1 MGFAALAGGL
11 AKAAGVLSS
20 VGQIA
25 GIALPIVQTLFGNKN
40 TTTNQTGGS
49 TMTGASSS
57 AQQSTSAGQ
66 TVINLHG
73 LQQGQTSQQGNISSL
88 GQILNQAM
96 GTATGNNSLGAF
108 LGNMYQ
114 AATANRLQNSQFE
127 FANAMNAYQA
137 AKANEINLQAV
148 TSARQYNSLEAAKS
162 RDWSRMM
169 RQTAYQDTV
178 KDLQAAGLNPILA
191 ASRGATE
198 TPTGPA
204 ASASTGGIGAQA
216 ASAASIPSAKTATM
230 QAMYDYGNNTAQFL
244 NNAMATINNAKQFG
258 FEQVA
263 KNVTQDMLQISET
276 SSKQIS
282 QTAQNVSSWLDSA
295 QSQSWNF
302 TNPFASGKKSFSGMG
317 GRGKTHGGGGGR
329 GR

>member
-1 MGFAALAGGL
+1 MSLAAALATG
-11 AKAAGVLSS
+11 AGVLQSI
-20 VGQIA
+20 GTIA
-25 GIALPIVQTLFGNKN
+25 SIAMPIIKTIFGSQN
-40 TTTNQTGGS
+40 TTTSQTAGS

-57 AQQSTSAGQ
+57 AMHSTSAGQ
-66 TVINLHG
+66 TVINLQG

-108 LGNMYQ
+108 LGNLVG
-114 AATANRLQNSQFE
+114 AATANRLQNSQWE
-127 FANAMNAYQA
+127 FANAMNEYQA
-137 AKANEINLQAV
+137 AKANELNLQAV
-148 TSARQYNSLEAAKS
+148 TSARQYNSLEAQKS

-191 ASRGATE
+191 ASRGATAA
-198 TPTGPA
+198 PTGPA

-216 ASAASIPSAKTATM
+216 ASAASVPSAKTATM

-258 FEQVA
+258 FEEVA
-263 KNVTQDMLQISET
+263 KNVTQDMLQVSET

-282 QTAQNVSSWLDSA
+282 QTAQSVSSWLDSA
-295 QSQSWNF
+295 QSQYWNF
-302 TNPFASGKKSFSGMG
+302 TNPFASGEKGYSMG
-317 GRGKTHGGGGGR
+317 GGKTHGGGGGR

>member
-1 MGFAALAGGL
+1 MLQ
-11 AKAAGVLSS
+11 S

-25 GIALPIVQTLFGNKN
+25 AVALPIVQTLFGNKN

-57 AQQSTSAGQ
+57 AMQSTSATQ
-66 TVINLHG
+66 SVMNQQSY
-73 LQQGQTSQQGNISSL
+73 QQGQSSQQGNISSL
-88 GQILNQAM
+88 GQILNTAM

-108 LGNMYQ
+108 LGNLVG
-114 AATANRLQNSQFE
+114 AATANRLQNSQWE
-127 FANAMNAYQA
+127 FANAMNEYQA

-148 TSARQYNSLEAAKS
+148 TSARQWQRE
-162 RDWSRMM
+162 M

-191 ASRGATE
+191 ASRGATA
-198 TPTGPA
+198 TPTT
-204 ASASTGGIGAQA
+204 STNQAQT

-244 NNAMATINNAKQFG
+244 NNAMATINNAKQYG
-258 FEQVA
+258 FEEVA
-263 KNVTQDMLQISET
+263 KNVTQDMLQVSET

-282 QTAQNVSSWLDSA
+282 QTAQSVSSWLDSS
-295 QSQSWNF
+295 QSQYWSF
-302 TNPFASGKKSFSGMG
+302 ANPFASGEKGFSGMG
-317 GRGKTHGGGGGR
+317 GGTSHGGGGGR

>member
-1 MGFAALAGGL
+1 MSLAAGL
-11 AKAAGVLSS
+11 ATAAGVLNS

-25 GIALPIVQTLFGNKN
+25 GIALPIVQTIFGSKN

-57 AQQSTSAGQ
+57 AMQSTSATQ
-66 TVINLHG
+66 SVMN
-73 LQQGQTSQQGNISSL
+73 QQSYQKGQTSQQGNISSL
-88 GQILNQAM
+88 GQILNTAM

-108 LGNMYQ
+108 LGNLVG

-148 TSARQYNSLEAAKS
+148 TSARQWQRE
-162 RDWSRMM
+162 M

-191 ASRGATE
+191 ASRGATN
-198 TPTGPA
+198 TPS
-204 ASASTGGIGAQA
+204 ASAGGVNAQA

-244 NNAMATINNAKQFG
+244 NNAMATINNAKQYG
-258 FEQVA
+258 FEEVA
-263 KNVTQDMLQISET
+263 KNVTQDMLQVSET

-282 QTAQNVSSWLDSA
+282 QTAQSVQSWLDRA
-295 QSQSWNF
+295 QSQSWSF
-302 TNPFASGKKSFSGMG
+302 SNPFASEKGYSMG
-317 GRGKTHGGGGGR
+317 GGQSHGDGGGR